1 MIFGMTY
8 FTLFHVLL
16 SLIGI
21 ATGFIVMFGLFGGK
35 KLDGW
40 TTIFLLSTILTSVTG
55 FFFPFTHL
63 LPSHIL
69 GIFSLILLAIALY
82 ARYGRNMMGGWR
94 KTYVVTAMLALY
106 LNVFV
111 LVAQLFQ
118 KVPGLKALA
127 PKGSEPPFLIA
138 QSVILILF
146 ILLTNRAI
154 KSFRGE
160 ALRPV

>member
-35 KLDGW
+35 TLDGW

>member
-40 TTIFLLSTILTSVTG
+40 TTMFLLSTILTSVTG

-94 KTYVVTAMLALY
+94 KTYVITAMLALY

-138 QSVILILF
+138 QSVVLILF